1 MASRSGEAKGGP
13 GWPHLRDRLPSYARP
28 LFLRIRGALDVTET
42 FKPKT
47 HHLAREGFDPAAI
60 ADDLYFDHP
69 GFAAY
74 VRLDGELF
82 ARIQAGRLRL

>member
-1 MASRSGEAKGGP
+1 MIKLKVRNQPWRISWSGT
-13 GWPHLRDRLPSYARP
+13 S
-28 LFLRIRGALDVTET
+28 
-42 FKPKT
+42 KPKT

-60 ADDLYFDHP
+60 ADDLYFGHP

-74 VRLDGELF
+74 VRLDAELF